1 MSKAPRHQG
10 PQLRLCCGLLTS
22 CPMQKDSAR
31 SLRKTLV
38 GCSPRCRCPH
48 ICVGGRTNR
57 PCEPPNGYK
66 RSSSKTSRAYVAING
81 SNIVSVIDT
90 ATNTVVGSPIAVG
103 SSPVALGLF
112 IQPELAIK
120 FAGTPG
126 KANCRGQSVSALA
139 RQYHGLNGAAAALGL
154 QALQDAI

>member
-10 PQLRLCCGLLTS
+10 PKLRLCCGLLSS
-22 CPMQKDSAR
+22 CPTQKGSVR

-66 RSSSKTSRAYVAING
+66 RSTSKTSRVASSRPG
-81 SNIVSVIDT
+81 S
-90 ATNTVVGSPIAVG
+90 GSGCRCPMGSRPRSAALYGLEAPHEEGSDRGRIYRNEGAVPGRVRPSLIYYIACRPI
-103 SSPVALGLF
+103 S
-112 IQPELAIK
+112 
-120 FAGTPG
+120 
-126 KANCRGQSVSALA
+126 CRGYWLALSEP
-139 RQYHGLNGAAAALGL
+139 LFLV
-154 QALQDAI
+154 DKVE

>member
-22 CPMQKDSAR
+22 CPTQKGSAR

-66 RSSSKTSRAYVAING
+66 RSTSKTNRVASSRRLILAAG
-81 SNIVSVIDT
+81 SGAGARWD
-90 ATNTVVGSPIAVG
+90 
-103 SSPVALGLF
+103 LGL
-112 IQPELAIK
+112 P
-120 FAGTPG
+120 
-126 KANCRGQSVSALA
+126 
-139 RQYHGLNGAAAALGL
+139 AAALYRLKAPHEEGRLQPVAGISGFSMAASVNAVLEGDQRRLPPRSQDGL
-154 QALQDAI
+154 IRAAGFEIE